1 MIMHVANWHFDQ
13 QEVSIAA
20 LIGISISFH
29 IKKKQMH
36 NIDCAYHLLTLHR
49 N

>member
-20 LIGISISFH
+20 HIGISISFH
-29 IKKKQMH
+29 LKEKNSLKTNAQH
-36 NIDCAYHLLTLHR
+36 
-49 N
+49 